1 MSFIPFEYK
10 IHLYFELIDDY
21 INFIMRNII
30 VCAVKFYQYIDHLNT
45 PYSYQ
50 SGAICY
56 FYIYIQY
63 IFFAHLNFSIS
74 NRYALLC
81 RLQMTVFI
89 LHVQHVDK
97 SDSVSAIF
105 PIYFI

>member
-10 IHLYFELIDDY
+10 IHLYFELIGDY

-50 SGAICY
+50 KWSNMLLI
-56 FYIYIQY
+56 YIYMYKYIY

-89 LHVQHVDK
+89 LHV
-97 SDSVSAIF
+97 
-105 PIYFI
+105 